1 MPISLVTGGAGFIGS
16 HIVEALVARGDKVR
30 ILDDFS
36 TGAIEN
42 LSAVNGQVDVI
53 DADIR
58 DQDAVTAA
66 VKDVELIFHQAA
78 FVSVPLSLQQPE
90 VCFDVNVRGTQNLLE
105 AARGAG
111 VRKVVLASSAAVYGD
126 SQRMPLQEDSPL
138 RSLSPYAAAKQTNEV
153 FADLYTRVYDLP
165 VVALRYFNVFGP
177 RQAPDSDYAA
187 VIPIFIR
194 NLINGERPV
203 IYGDGTQTRDF
214 IYIEDV
220 VNANLAV
227 AKHTHSVG
235 MHFNVCTGK
244 AVSILN
250 LLETLSELFPES
262 PVPKF
267 IEARRGDILH
277 SVGDATLL
285 EEVTGFKPLVS
296 LKAGLQKTTEWM
308 AA

>member
-1 MPISLVTGGAGFIGS
+1 MTVSLVTGGAGFIGS
-16 HIVEALVARGDKVR
+16 HIVAALVARGDKVR
-30 ILDDFS
+30 VLDDFS
-36 TGAIEN
+36 TGSREN
-42 LSAVNGQVDVI
+42 LSSFYGQVNVI

-58 DQDAVTAA
+58 DQDAVMAA

-78 FVSVPLSLQQPE
+78 FVSVPLSLQQPK

-177 RQAPDSDYAA
+177 RQAPESDYAA

-194 NLINGERPV
+194 NLIDGERPV

-214 IYIEDV
+214 VFIEDV
-220 VNANLAV
+220 VKANLA
-227 AKHTHSVG
+227 AAEHARTAGKN
-235 MHFNVCTGK
+235 FNVCTGK
-244 AVSILN
+244 AVSILE
-250 LLETLSELFPES
+250 LLQTLTEIFPDSPEPLFT
-262 PVPKF
+262 
-267 IEARRGDILH
+267 EARRGDIH
-277 SVGDATLL
+277 YSVGDAALL
-285 EEVTGFKPLVS
+285 EDVTGFKPDTS
-296 LKAGLQKTTEWM
+296 LKDGLRITLEWM
-308 AA
+308 KS

>member
-227 AKHTHSVG
+227 AKHAHSVG